1 MLMHSYIYTQTNVVV
16 SNKEMNKMTIIRA
29 RKQTVCKYCNTNIY
43 EGEIIKIITGD
54 IIHDYCET
62 MYNKTKYSYR

>member
-1 MLMHSYIYTQTNVVV
+1 
-16 SNKEMNKMTIIRA
+16 MNTMTIIRA

-43 EGEIIKIITGD
+43 DGEIIKIITGD

-62 MYNKTKYSYR
+62 MYNKTKYNHY